1 MALLPKNYYKQKFKK
16 DCSHIKSNKIL
27 KKKRNINLKHSLL
40 SEGTLKKIILRETK
54 HTVN

>member
-27 KKKRNINLKHSLL
+27 KEKKEYKLK
-40 SEGTLKKIILRETK
+40 T
-54 HTVN
+54 